1 MVVQTRKRRRPTA
14 KVDSAAQG
22 EEIEGDGAPRGET
35 AGGAGVPEALALVEG
50 TAPQAEG
57 TPPQAEGTPPEP
69 KPEPRPEDD
78 ANYSEKAHMKFLE
91 LWRSALPHFQGTEE
105 QRAMISDE
113 EHLYKLSLE
122 VTIALGKEYT
132 PPKNTNDKVR
142 KQLTKQYMKRL
153 RSFNHNFNIENNPD
167 LTFEVLLGDITPEQ
181 LCTMDPSEYAPKDL
195 REENARLREESMKR
209 RVLDAETAA
218 TFSTAAAVT
227 AAVENKV
234 EVLGKSNVTKD
245 EVLDLEMKVERKIS
259 ASKEE
264 GEERLDAMADELFNA
279 SPKRARASPPA
290 KSSPQA
296 KQRQPSSPSGSGDSL
311 PSADA
316 NIEEI
321 VNTALTPQEREELP
335 RQKPSPTTVRVT
347 AAHEDQIWDLPRS
360 AQREGTTWS
369 GGLSGNM
376 EYGSEFVKCDCTAEY
391 LSGELDLHSNLPDVP
406 NEDEVHLVIQ
416 KTIKMEK
423 GVEYL
428 KQLLGLD
435 HKRKKICFALL
446 CAAEPKDV
454 TNMSALVKHFSG
466 ENTLG
471 VYTYPERPK
480 DGKYSQ
486 EIYFIPPSPVARKI
500 LKGKANQGESF
511 VIAMISHRDVRRQQK
526 QHKRRPKPVL
536 DAYTAAPDPSATS
549 SPKSGGSPAERDGES
564 RSRSLPAGY
573 VRDAYGNVTPA
584 PKPSAYAA
592 AAASGQGTYDRYRQ
606 GHSAAATAAHHQQYH
621 QQYHQYYQ
629 QQQQQ
634 QHSSQYYA
642 AGASYRRQGS
652 YQDDYYAARGGS
664 HQHQH
669 QRASGY
675 THQHQEAAYGRDS
688 RYTHQHQEAAYG
700 RGSGYTHQHQEAAYG
715 RGSGY
720 THQRQE
726 AAYGRGSGYTHQRQE
741 AAYGRGAGNGYGSA
755 GYERGGGGYYRGED
769 YGSGGRGGDGG
780 RYPSQRDHGKHSG
793 GQDGRYQQQQQRW
806 DRNGAGSGGGRG
818 GQQHHQHQNFQRRD
832 RHQSYR

>member
-1 MVVQTRKRRRPTA
+1 MSCSFCASDTRNTEEALASSNAYSREVAPETSRWARETEAVRREPRPAWILRSVDEGPLAILGPRDNAPLLGAGEGDRTRPPLDQRTAFILGHVLAMRSTPVLVLHLGTSEIGTREGKEGKKKSRAAAEGKKKKKNAKEETCAASRGLRFVAMVVQTRKRRRPTA

-69 KPEPRPEDD
+69 EPEPRPEDD

-290 KSSPQA
+290 KSS
-296 KQRQPSSPSGSGDSL
+296 RQPSPPRRPSNGNPPPLPGAGIPSL
-311 PSADA
+311 PR
-316 NIEEI
+316 
-321 VNTALTPQEREELP
+321 TPTSR
-335 RQKPSPTTVRVT
+335 
-347 AAHEDQIWDLPRS
+347 RS
-360 AQREGTTWS
+360 
-369 GGLSGNM
+369 
-376 EYGSEFVKCDCTAEY
+376 
-391 LSGELDLHSNLPDVP
+391 
-406 NEDEVHLVIQ
+406 
-416 KTIKMEK
+416 
-423 GVEYL
+423 
-428 KQLLGLD
+428 
-435 HKRKKICFALL
+435 
-446 CAAEPKDV
+446 
-454 TNMSALVKHFSG
+454 
-466 ENTLG
+466 
-471 VYTYPERPK
+471 
-480 DGKYSQ
+480 
-486 EIYFIPPSPVARKI
+486 
-500 LKGKANQGESF
+500 
-511 VIAMISHRDVRRQQK
+511 
-526 QHKRRPKPVL
+526 
-536 DAYTAAPDPSATS
+536 
-549 SPKSGGSPAERDGES
+549 
-564 RSRSLPAGY
+564 
-573 VRDAYGNVTPA
+573 
-584 PKPSAYAA
+584 
-592 AAASGQGTYDRYRQ
+592 
-606 GHSAAATAAHHQQYH
+606 
-621 QQYHQYYQ
+621 
-629 QQQQQ
+629 
-634 QHSSQYYA
+634 
-642 AGASYRRQGS
+642 
-652 YQDDYYAARGGS
+652 
-664 HQHQH
+664 
-669 QRASGY
+669 
-675 THQHQEAAYGRDS
+675 
-688 RYTHQHQEAAYG
+688 
-700 RGSGYTHQHQEAAYG
+700 
-715 RGSGY
+715 
-720 THQRQE
+720 
-726 AAYGRGSGYTHQRQE
+726 
-741 AAYGRGAGNGYGSA
+741 
-755 GYERGGGGYYRGED
+755 
-769 YGSGGRGGDGG
+769 
-780 RYPSQRDHGKHSG
+780 
-793 GQDGRYQQQQQRW
+793 
-806 DRNGAGSGGGRG
+806 
-818 GQQHHQHQNFQRRD
+818 
-832 RHQSYR
+832 

>member
-1 MVVQTRKRRRPTA
+1 MRLH
-14 KVDSAAQG
+14 
-22 EEIEGDGAPRGET
+22 RG
-35 AGGAGVPEALALVEG
+35 V
-50 TAPQAEG
+50 
-57 TPPQAEGTPPEP
+57 
-69 KPEPRPEDD
+69 
-78 ANYSEKAHMKFLE
+78 S
-91 LWRSALPHFQGTEE
+91 
-105 QRAMISDE
+105 
-113 EHLYKLSLE
+113 
-122 VTIALGKEYT
+122 
-132 PPKNTNDKVR
+132 VR
-142 KQLTKQYMKRL
+142 
-153 RSFNHNFNIENNPD
+153 
-167 LTFEVLLGDITPEQ
+167 
-181 LCTMDPSEYAPKDL
+181 
-195 REENARLREESMKR
+195 
-209 RVLDAETAA
+209 
-218 TFSTAAAVT
+218 
-227 AAVENKV
+227 
-234 EVLGKSNVTKD
+234 
-245 EVLDLEMKVERKIS
+245 
-259 ASKEE
+259 
-264 GEERLDAMADELFNA
+264 
-279 SPKRARASPPA
+279 
-290 KSSPQA
+290 
-296 KQRQPSSPSGSGDSL
+296 
-311 PSADA
+311 
-316 NIEEI
+316 
-321 VNTALTPQEREELP
+321 
-335 RQKPSPTTVRVT
+335 
-347 AAHEDQIWDLPRS
+347 
-360 AQREGTTWS
+360 
-369 GGLSGNM
+369 
-376 EYGSEFVKCDCTAEY
+376 
-391 LSGELDLHSNLPDVP
+391 ELDLHSNLPDVP

-634 QHSSQYYA
+634 QHSSRTTRPA
-642 AGASYRRQGS
+642 PPTGGRGS
-652 YQDDYYAARGGS
+652 YQDDYYAARGARTSISTSVRVGT
-664 HQHQH
+664 
-669 QRASGY
+669 RTNTRRPRTGGTAG
-675 THQHQEAAYGRDS
+675 TRTNTGRPRTGGD
-688 RYTHQHQEAAYG
+688 
-700 RGSGYTHQHQEAAYG
+700 GYTHQHQEAAYG
-715 RGSGY
+715 RG
-720 THQRQE
+720 R
-726 AAYGRGSGYTHQRQE
+726 RVPHQRQE

-755 GYERGGGGYYRGED
+755 GYERGGGGYYRGKTMAAAA
-769 YGSGGRGGDGG
+769 GAGTG